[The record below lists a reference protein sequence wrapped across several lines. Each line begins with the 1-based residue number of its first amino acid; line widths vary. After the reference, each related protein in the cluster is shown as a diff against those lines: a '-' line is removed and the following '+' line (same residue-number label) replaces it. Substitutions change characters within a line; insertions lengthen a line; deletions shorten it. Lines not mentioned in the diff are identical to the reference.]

1 MGFFGDIASSIGD
14 VNKNMLEETN
24 KNNSIKSVKFEIMV
38 DDLAEWLGKWTRR
51 GIVYGYSTTEKLNPL
66 QIIFDIDKVNVY
78 AKKLIQNIFK
88 EEDTFC
94 VGNRIESIENTGRM
108 GIKELVAEGRGR
120 YNLGF
125 NIIFWSLFIVAVDES
140 AYNEKL
146 SDISDIAYLLG
157 FTEEMM
163 KDWITALRLIL
174 EGKDFKN
181 YIYLSKE
188 ANKFFGHR

>member
-24 KNNSIKSVKFEIMV
+24 KNNSIKNVKFEILV
-38 DDLAEWLGKWTRR
+38 DDLSEWLGGFIIGTNCD
-51 GIVYGYSTTEKLNPL
+51 ITLNL
-66 QIIFDIDKVNVY
+66 LEILFDVEKVNIY
-78 AKKLIQNIFK
+78 AKKIIEDSFIINESRINNNNPNICYLISDVKILELK
-88 EEDTFC
+88 D
-94 VGNRIESIENTGRM
+94 I
-108 GIKELVAEGRGR
+108 IKLYRKNDVK
-120 YNLGF
+120 F
-125 NIIFWSLFIVAVDES
+125 HFIFWSLFIIAVDEN

-146 SDISDIAYLLG
+146 SDISDIAYMVN

-163 KDWITALRLIL
+163 KDWITALRFIL